1 MENNVKKTLNRRQV
15 LALRGLRLPASSLRS
30 LRLYGIVCD
39 PSISM
44 YWQRVSDLYLLRA
57 RECGGAVA
65 DVGTYCGLVGE
76 SAEPLQT
83 AERLSGVGRN
93 GFHAVVLAAKLIR
106 IQVFRNRNTY
116 DLLITRHRL
125 VAPVPGRKR
134 PKLENAILF
143 HGVRGALTSA
153 ADQNVCSAQELPIF
167 DDGFGTPVTIP
178 TRFEEVV
185 RRAISGCR
193 CIGCNHAHLLPL

>member
-1 MENNVKKTLNRRQV
+1 MENAKKTLNRRQV
-15 LALRGLRLPASSLRS
+15 LALRGLRLSASALRS
-30 LRLYGIVCD
+30 LRVYGIVCD

-44 YWQRVSDLYLLRA
+44 YWQSVSDLYLLRA

-65 DVGTYCGLVGE
+65 DVGAYCGLVGE

-106 IQVFRNRNTY
+106 IQVFRNCNTY
-116 DLLITRHRL
+116 DLLITSHRL
-125 VAPVPGRKR
+125 VSALPGRKR

-143 HGVRGALTSA
+143 HGVRGAFASDDDKSVSTG
-153 ADQNVCSAQELPIF
+153 QELPIF
-167 DDGFGTPVTIP
+167 DDGFGNPVTIP
-178 TRFEEVV
+178 TRFEDAV
-185 RRAISGCR
+185 RQAILGCQ
-193 CIGCNHAHLLPL
+193 CIGCSHTHLLP